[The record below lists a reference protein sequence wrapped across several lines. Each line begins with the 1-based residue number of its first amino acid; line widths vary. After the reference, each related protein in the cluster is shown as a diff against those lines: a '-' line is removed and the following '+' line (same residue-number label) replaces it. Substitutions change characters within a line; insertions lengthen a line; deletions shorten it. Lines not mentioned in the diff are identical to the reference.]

1 MQDPPGRHDTNYC
14 WANFFER
21 TKDFPENPLLNMPF
35 TGEPVIDQ
43 AIINNFGE
51 GRFNIENDENLD
63 EEISQKDIYLNR
75 TINIKKDLIP
85 SDNLSNKITNPVTS
99 TNQKRPMFN
108 LEVNSLKNSV
118 KFESK
123 LIGKKRGRKIK
134 NFHLNHGSSKHN
146 KNSED
151 NKMRKIKTHFTDFS
165 TKILNES
172 LKDKTKKFYKI
183 DKNVAEN
190 LKIDY
195 NIELMERKLYDIF
208 MNEKMSNKYTK
219 KKNNN
224 YNVFLIKTIFAE
236 NIEIETIRLLKMK
249 YIEFIREIIE
259 KYLDKFMNIIKEKER
274 KNKFISNEEK
284 EEYFKSLEKMLLGYE
299 DYFKQ
304 KTGRIRVKKIK
315 IENE

>member
-1 MQDPPGRHDTNYC
+1 MQNPPDMQGINSYEL
-14 WANFFER
+14 NIFER
-21 TKDFPENPLLNMPF
+21 TEDFHDNPLLNIPF
-35 TGEPVIDQ
+35 TDESVIDQ

-99 TNQKRPMFN
+99 TNQKKPMFN

-146 KNSED
+146 KNSGD
-151 NKMRKIKTHFTDFS
+151 NKMRKIKTHLLDFS
-165 TKILNES
+165 TKKLNES

-224 YNVFLIKTIFAE
+224 YNVFWIKTIFAE
-236 NIEIETIRLLKMK
+236 NIEIKTIRLLNMK

-259 KYLDKFMNIIKEKER
+259 KYLDEFMNIIKEKER
-274 KNKFISNEEK
+274 KNKIISNEE

-304 KTGRIRVKKIK
+304 KTGRIRVKK
-315 IENE
+315 